1 MTIWAI
7 LPAAGIGRRM
17 GSITPKQY
25 ISVCGTPVLVH
36 SIERLLAVEEIQ
48 QLVVVLQED
57 DIWWSELNFY
67 DPRMLTTWGGDERF
81 NSVLNGLEA
90 IIERAEPDDWVLVHD
105 AVRPCVTQADIRQL
119 IVELSEHNVGGLL
132 ATPIDDTVKK
142 IGVDEHVIG
151 TLDRNGLWS
160 ALTPQMFRF
169 ELLYKALS
177 NAVTKGISVTDEASA
192 VENLGLRPKI
202 VMGEKSNLKITH
214 EADLI
219 IAESFLSSEGIE

>member
-1 MTIWAI
+1 MCI
-7 LPAAGIGRRM
+7 RDR
-17 GSITPKQY
+17 
-25 ISVCGTPVLVH
+25 
-36 SIERLLAVEEIQ
+36 
-48 QLVVVLQED
+48 D

-67 DPRMLTTWGGDERF
+67 DPRMLTTWGGDERL

-219 IAESFLSSEGIE
+219 IAETFLSSEGIE